1 MSLRP
6 LEKTSWRRNME
17 LSKAEELFFRYLR
30 VEKGVSNETI
40 KSYHY
45 DLVQFFTLMK
55 KQTTDDLLP
64 TDIVDF
70 VRIQSRKMRSVS
82 TIIRRIST
90 TKNFYLFLESEGYI
104 SESLSPV
111 ETPRSTKKLPRVLSI
126 EEVERLLDAPDISK
140 PEGLRDKAMMELM
153 YSSGLRVSELLSLK
167 VSQINYEKGVIR
179 IIGKGNKERIV
190 PVGEFAMEYVA
201 KYVTTARKKN
211 KGRNSQTLFLNRY
224 GEPLSRV
231 YFFLQIKKY
240 ALEAG
245 IDKEISPHT
254 IRHCFATHMLENGAE
269 LRTIQEMLGHSN
281 IATTQIYTNIS
292 SRRILSAYDLYSKR
306 K

>member
-1 MSLRP
+1 MSLRL

-55 KQTTDDLLP
+55 KETTDDLLP

-104 SESLSPV
+104 LESLSPV

-126 EEVERLLDAPDISK
+126 EEVERLLDAPDTSK

-201 KYVTTARKKN
+201 KYVTSARKKN

-269 LRTIQEMLGHSN
+269 LRAIQEMLGHSS

>member
-1 MSLRP
+1 
-6 LEKTSWRRNME
+6 
-17 LSKAEELFFRYLR
+17 
-30 VEKGVSNETI
+30 
-40 KSYHY
+40 
-45 DLVQFFTLMK
+45 
-55 KQTTDDLLP
+55 
-64 TDIVDF
+64 
-70 VRIQSRKMRSVS
+70 
-82 TIIRRIST
+82 
-90 TKNFYLFLESEGYI
+90 
-104 SESLSPV
+104 
-111 ETPRSTKKLPRVLSI
+111 
-126 EEVERLLDAPDISK
+126 
-140 PEGLRDKAMMELM
+140 
-153 YSSGLRVSELLSLK
+153 
-167 VSQINYEKGVIR
+167 
-179 IIGKGNKERIV
+179 
-190 PVGEFAMEYVA
+190 MEYVA

-269 LRTIQEMLGHSN
+269 LRAIQEMLGHSN

-306 K
+306 KQNKMISL

>member
-1 MSLRP
+1 MSLRL

-55 KQTTDDLLP
+55 KETTDDLLP

-269 LRTIQEMLGHSN
+269 LRAIQEMLGHSS

>member
-1 MSLRP
+1 MSLRL

-55 KQTTDDLLP
+55 KETTDDLLP

-126 EEVERLLDAPDISK
+126 EEVERLLDAPDTSK

-167 VSQINYEKGVIR
+167 VSQINYEKGIIR

-269 LRTIQEMLGHSN
+269 LRAIQEMLGHSS

>member
-1 MSLRP
+1 
-6 LEKTSWRRNME
+6 ME

-55 KQTTDDLLP
+55 KETTDDLLP

-126 EEVERLLDAPDISK
+126 EEVERLLNAPDTSK

-269 LRTIQEMLGHSN
+269 LRAIQEMLGHSN

-306 K
+306 KQNKMISL